1 MKSEKPFEQSR
12 KIKTKK
18 MIKNKSK
25 PILLLATGLLW
36 AGLAQAQVSA
46 NASGG
51 DASGS
56 GGTIAYSIGQTVYTT
71 HTGTTGS
78 VAQGV
83 QQPYEISILSGV
95 EEQQIS
101 LDIKAFPNPTID
113 YLTLTID
120 NIELSNL
127 SYRLFDIGGKLL
139 ETKKI
144 TSTTETIQMENLPG
158 ATYFLNVMNNN
169 KEIKT
174 FKIVKYH

>member
-1 MKSEKPFEQSR
+1 M
-12 KIKTKK
+12 T
-18 MIKNKSK
+18 KNKSK
-25 PILLLATGLLW
+25 PILLLATGMLW
-36 AGLAQAQVSA
+36 AGIAQAQESA
-46 NASGG
+46 NTSGG
-51 DASGS
+51 DATGS
-56 GGTIAYSIGQTVYTT
+56 GGTVAYSIGQIVYTT
-71 HTGTTGS
+71 HTGSTGS
-78 VAQGV
+78 IAQGV
-83 QQPYEISILSGV
+83 QQPYEISIVAGV
-95 EEQQIS
+95 EDHQIS
-101 LDIKAFPNPTID
+101 LNLKAFPNPTTN

>member
-1 MKSEKPFEQSR
+1 
-12 KIKTKK
+12 
-18 MIKNKSK
+18 
-25 PILLLATGLLW
+25 
-36 AGLAQAQVSA
+36 
-46 NASGG
+46 
-51 DASGS
+51 
-56 GGTIAYSIGQTVYTT
+56 
-71 HTGTTGS
+71 
-78 VAQGV
+78 V

-95 EEQQIS
+95 EEEQIS